1 MSNIKGTIVY
11 VKDFLWNNLVEIAI
25 KNGDSEKVIFKL
37 DANRSYCIP
46 DFQREIRWSKD
57 NLYELMSDIRSG
69 ARFLGNIILKGIFS

>member
-37 DANRSYCIP
+37 DANRTRQLI
-46 DFQREIRWSKD
+46 
-57 NLYELMSDIRSG
+57 
-69 ARFLGNIILKGIFS
+69 